1 MAKQYDK
8 LLVPYDGSSFSKKA
22 ISEAAMISKTFG
34 SQIMILNVVNESSF
48 KEQPPSL
55 FSGYIQGTKVVK
67 NFTNQALENME
78 NLLQSIC
85 FDLEKQGI
93 KATSHVVSGYPKKE
107 ILKFAKRQDVDLIV
121 MGSQGLGGMKKLRVL
136 GSVSR
141 WITENSDC
149 PVLIVH

>member
-1 MAKQYDK
+1 MVKQYDK

-48 KEQPPSL
+48 KEQPSL
-55 FSGYIQGTKVVK
+55 FSGYIQETKVVK

-78 NLLQSIC
+78 NLLQNIC

-136 GSVSR
+136 GSASR